1 MEDLNCSARLA
12 LMCSRD
18 NLFYAKYINFM
29 NDSNK
34 KKPTANA
41 VGVKLTVAKLLE
53 NSLHREKTM

>member
-1 MEDLNCSARLA
+1 
-12 LMCSRD
+12 MCSRD